1 MAKKGWFGQSKRHAL
16 AAKGI
21 KTATP
26 RTESVHKI
34 TSVNEWYEK
43 AVQEKPPYSLKGWS
57 KNKKSTT
64 RRKLALA
71 SRPKNWTQEHKLRSA
86 GQALQALANVTQDKE
101 TKILAQKDAKYFFQ
115 KLKEIKGENK

>member
-1 MAKKGWFGQSKRHAL
+1 MASKGWFGQSRRHAL

-21 KTATP
+21 KTRTP
-26 RTESVHKI
+26 RNETVQKI

-43 AVQEKPPYSLKGWS
+43 AVQEKPPYSLQGWS
-57 KNKKSTT
+57 KNKKSVT

-71 SRPKNWTQEHKLRSA
+71 SRPKNWTQEHRLRSA

-101 TKILAQKDAKYFFQ
+101 TKKAASADAKYFFQ
-115 KLKEIKGENK
+115 KLKNLHEGKQ